1 MLPVTGPLGSRLSVA
16 EGKAALLKS
25 AQPCTQISEGGEF
38 RGRVRD
44 DAIREVSKKKRFA
57 KVRGQGGDCR
67 PVDNLLFHRHSHLN
81 RSSVRA
87 QSGVWPIVRAMLPS
101 FDA

>member
-1 MLPVTGPLGSRLSVA
+1 MA

-44 DAIREVSKKKRFA
+44 DAIREVSKKKDSQKSEVKAGIVVPWIIFYSIA
-57 KVRGQGGDCR
+57 TVISIAAVYVHNQVYGPLFELCCR
-67 PVDNLLFHRHSHLN
+67 ASMHKHL
-81 RSSVRA
+81 
-87 QSGVWPIVRAMLPS
+87 
-101 FDA
+101 